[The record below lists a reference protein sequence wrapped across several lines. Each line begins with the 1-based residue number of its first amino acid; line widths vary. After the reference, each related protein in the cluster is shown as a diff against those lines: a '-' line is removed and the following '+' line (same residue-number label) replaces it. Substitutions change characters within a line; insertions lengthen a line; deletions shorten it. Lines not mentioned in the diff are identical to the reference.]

1 MLVIVYY
8 DIKVA
13 EAANRESAASK
24 RGKMKKRAKILI
36 IDDEREFIADLRVA
50 LEAKDYKVVVA
61 GHSAQAQEMV
71 RYERPD
77 LIVLGT
83 ILPRG
88 DAFLLHEWLKE
99 SPSFSDVP
107 LIVVDAPIEKRLIKG
122 WRMDEGLRLR
132 AEDYVSKPIVSA
144 SLMPRI
150 ENMLLRAFRKITVLV
165 VDDHAV
171 VREGIRALLSLQEDI
186 EVVGEAVDG
195 QDAIEKVKQFSP
207 EVTVMDIVMP
217 VMSGLEATKRIS
229 KEYPE
234 TKVLILTQYDEEE
247 NMFVAKQVGAYGFIP
262 KTAASSDL
270 LSGIRAVGTGGYF
283 PRSFAYVSAN
293 WPEGTTR

>member
-1 MLVIVYY
+1 M
-8 DIKVA
+8 
-13 EAANRESAASK
+13 EK
-24 RGKMKKRAKILI
+24 RGKILV
-36 IDDEREFIADLRVA
+36 IDDEREFVAELQAA
-50 LEAKDYKVVVA
+50 LEAKGYKVVA
-61 GHSAQAQEMV
+61 ASNNGQAREKL

-83 ILPRG
+83 IVPRG

-99 SPSFSDVP
+99 SPSFSDLP
-107 LIVVDAPIEKRLIKG
+107 LIVVDAPLEKRSIKG
-122 WRMDEGLRLR
+122 WRMDEGLRLK
-132 AEDYVSKPIVSA
+132 AEDYISKPLVPA
-144 SLMPRI
+144 SLAARI
-150 ENMLLRAFRKITVLV
+150 EQMLDKAFKKIKVLV

-171 VREGIRALLSLQEDI
+171 VREGIRALLSLQKDI

-195 QDAIEKVKQFSP
+195 QDAIEKVQQLLP
-207 EVTVMDIVMP
+207 EVVVMDIVMP

-229 KEYPE
+229 KEYPQ
-234 TKVLILTQYDEEE
+234 TKILILTQYDEDE

-270 LSGIRAVGTGGYF
+270 LTGIRTVGAGRYF
-283 PRSFAYVSAN
+283 PKSFAYVTAN